1 MWRRSLAVKV
11 FMSFV
16 IVIIVSFSI
25 VSISMYVTSS
35 RELDLL
41 HEEMLTQIVDN
52 ALHHTDL
59 YIKSYERATLSLLT
73 SSQVKQFLDAEQNQY
88 FTYYSLSAQIKDEL
102 FKPIFINNPEIS
114 MIYLI
119 SYNGMTFHDFNIDHP
134 PFSESVLKDS
144 LEDLREQTKDDG
156 SLSLI
161 DWSFLDGQL
170 ALARKISGRQTSKL
184 FKGIVGIE
192 LRIEELTTLWK
203 GIRLGDRGYFFIVN
217 DRGKIVYDP
226 NKERIG
232 KQLEGR
238 LFEQVR
244 DHEGAFFIDE
254 EAGEEGL
261 QRIYFSRRS
270 DYSGWT
276 LVSSMPLEAVR
287 KPVQTIRQ
295 TTLAASAI
303 SIVVALLLAY
313 RFGRSII
320 SPIRMIEQGMRRTEK
335 GDWTKVPLRGK
346 KDEMDRL
353 IHSYNIMVSRL
364 SELVE
369 RVYESELKNQD
380 NLFKRQLAEFQALQL
395 QINPHFL
402 YNTLETV
409 ICYAVV
415 QESEEI
421 KDIVRAMSLMLRY
434 SVQTDLEEITV
445 ANELKHVLHYMT
457 IMNYRFEQPFE
468 LQVDIPPEY
477 LLKKM
482 VRLTL
487 QPLVE
492 NAFKHAFPDG
502 IEDYHYIRIYAEA
515 EGQRL
520 KITVADNGQGMP
532 EEELLKLRMKLSV
545 NEAQRSKERQLRE
558 QLSAEEQVEV
568 GQAGEHGGIGLI
580 NVHNRIQMVFGAQYG
595 LSVESAPGQ
604 GTAVT
609 LTMPDTD
616 AVGFAGMA
624 RRHLKIEDRSVNQY
638 NELFSDS
645 FMMNL

>member
-1 MWRRSLAVKV
+1 MWKSSLAFKV
-11 FMSFV
+11 FTSFV
-16 IVIIVSFSI
+16 IVIVVTLTIVS
-25 VSISMYVTSS
+25 VSTYVTSS
-35 RELDLL
+35 RELDQL

-59 YIKSYERATLSLLT
+59 YLKSYERATLSLLT
-73 SSQVKQFLDAEQNQY
+73 SSYVKQFLDAEQNHY
-88 FTYYSLSAQIKDEL
+88 FAYYSLSAHIKEEL

-119 SYNGMTFHDFNIDHP
+119 SYNGMSLHDFNIDYP
-134 PFSESVLKDS
+134 GFTDSDLTES
-144 LEDLREQTKDDG
+144 LEDLREQTKEDG

-170 ALARKISGRQTSKL
+170 TLARKISGRQTSKL

-203 GIRLGDRGYFFIVN
+203 GIRLGDQGYFFIVN

-226 NKERIG
+226 NKAKIG
-232 KQLEGR
+232 KQLDGR

-244 DHEGAFFIDE
+244 DHAGAFFINQ
-254 EAGEEGL
+254 EEGENQP
-261 QRIYFSRRS
+261 QRVYFSRRS

-287 KPVQTIRQ
+287 KPVLNIRQ
-295 TTLAASAI
+295 TTLIASAVSVI
-303 SIVVALLLAY
+303 LALLVAF
-313 RFGRSII
+313 RFGRAII
-320 SPIRMIEQGMRRTEK
+320 SPIRMLEQGMRRTEK

-353 IHSYNIMVSRL
+353 IHSYNLMVARL

-380 NLFKRQLAEFQALQL
+380 NLFKRQLAEFQSLQL

-402 YNTLETV
+402 YNTLETI

-415 QESEEI
+415 QDSEEI
-421 KDIVRAMSLMLRY
+421 KEIVRSMSLMLRY

-468 LQVDIPPEY
+468 VQVHIPPEF

-502 IEDYHYIRIYAEA
+502 IEDYHFIRINAEA
-515 EGQRL
+515 EGGQL
-520 KITVADNGQGMP
+520 TITVEDNGQGMT
-532 EEELLKLRMKLSV
+532 EEERAALQRNL
-545 NEAQRSKERQLRE
+545 EA
-558 QLSAEEQVEV
+558 
-568 GQAGEHGGIGLI
+568 GQSQPINKQGGIGLI
-580 NVHNRIQMVFGAQYG
+580 NVHNRIQMVFGEQYG
-595 LSVESAPGQ
+595 LSVKSVPGE
-604 GTAVT
+604 GTAFT

-616 AVGFAGMA
+616 AIRFVGMGN
-624 RRHLKIEDRSVNQY
+624 RQLKLRDRNVNQY
-638 NELFSDS
+638 NELFPD
-645 FMMNL
+645 